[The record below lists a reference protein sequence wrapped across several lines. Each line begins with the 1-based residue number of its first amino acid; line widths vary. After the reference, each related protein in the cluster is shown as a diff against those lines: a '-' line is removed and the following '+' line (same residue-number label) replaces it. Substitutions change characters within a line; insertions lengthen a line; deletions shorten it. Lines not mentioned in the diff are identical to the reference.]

1 MNNEL
6 TFLLGVL
13 IAVIIVIAIRKT
25 RKNNDHYDE
34 RQLMVRGRAYQI
46 GFMTMLVFSASYM
59 LLSVAFEELLKF
71 GYLWNAMSM
80 FVGLTIFAVYS
91 ILNDAFFSLK
101 EKGDNYIFTCIL
113 VVVVNCIGISPS
125 VQNITS
131 IMDLIG
137 SYKFLN
143 VLCILSFVIILI
155 TLVTKR
161 NLDRKDEE

>member
-1 MNNEL
+1 
-6 TFLLGVL
+6 
-13 IAVIIVIAIRKT
+13 
-25 RKNNDHYDE
+25 
-34 RQLMVRGRAYQI
+34 
-46 GFMTMLVFSASYM
+46 MTMLVFSASYM